1 MLLFI
6 HVIFDTCYVWY
17 MYVWYMLRFD
27 ACHLLIHI
35 TSWYTSPLDT
45 CTVFVWYVL
54 KCLIKLVQFWNIYSE
69 IYDFEWEFLDNLKL
83 QISFEKHVCYA
94 VALNSQLAC
103 NFFQPNHTKNFS
115 LRIQICSSQT
125 VALNFQLACKVFQP
139 CEILIQVFVFPF
151 LVHTFCYFE
160 LLAHSG
166 MKSQKEETR
175 LEQALLIFHTSDGK
189 VDHSWATF
197 ENSANLTHWTS
208 ARNRWARQT
217 CCEPS

>member
-1 MLLFI
+1 M
-6 HVIFDTCYVWY
+6 
-17 MYVWYMLRFD
+17 
-27 ACHLLIHI
+27 
-35 TSWYTSPLDT
+35 
-45 CTVFVWYVL
+45 
-54 KCLIKLVQFWNIYSE
+54 
-69 IYDFEWEFLDNLKL
+69 
-83 QISFEKHVCYA
+83 
-94 VALNSQLAC
+94 ALNFPLAC

-151 LVHTFCYFE
+151 LVHTLCYFE

-175 LEQALLIFHTSDGK
+175 LEQALSIFHTSDGK

-208 ARNRWARQT
+208 ARHAWVMQTLT
-217 CCEPS
+217 CCEPSKNTSVSFFLQSLDSVSFTLARSFRHPRIINSPLQTHTPKTS